1 MDPVKIF
8 GIIIS
13 PEKYEQLLK
22 IPQEKLLSW
31 LESAIAILPNFIAAI
46 ITLLLFYPFALLAKW
61 IAGKII
67 KKTSDNYAIHNLFKN
82 IVFLIVLLIGVFSA
96 LEILKLEKTVTSLL
110 AGAGVI
116 GLAMGFAFQEIASN
130 FVSGILIA
138 FRKPYRVGDI
148 VEIQGRRGA
157 VRSIDLRTT
166 SIMTGDGLEMIVP
179 NKSMITES
187 VINYTSTPERRAEI
201 IVGISYQS
209 DLAKVEQITKQA
221 VENVSQRIK
230 DQPIEFFYQAFGPS
244 SIDFKISFWVEYP
257 GDRNYDRAIHQAI
270 VSIKKAFDE
279 HGITIPYPVRTLEFN
294 GNNELFMRH
303 DSAAKQPKQL

>member
-1 MDPVKIF
+1 MDPIKVF
-8 GIIIS
+8 GLIIS

-31 LESAIAILPNFIAAI
+31 LESAIAILPNYVAAV

-67 KKTSDNYAIHNLFKN
+67 KKTSDNYAIHTLFKN

-201 IVGISYQS
+201 VVGISYQS

-244 SIDFKISFWVEYP
+244 SIDFKISFLVEYP

-270 VSIKKAFDE
+270 ISFKKAFDE
-279 HGITIPYPVRTLEFN
+279 HGITIPYPVRTLEFSGKN
-294 GNNELFMRH
+294 PEAFLKSN
-303 DSAAKQPKQL
+303 